1 MQLETFTGS
10 DLRLVFDDARR
21 ALGED
26 VLVLRTSINRD
37 GRRTRVELVAASAE
51 AVHDLRKRL
60 DPPAPVYPKAEG
72 GRGRSGPLV
81 IGLVGPTG
89 AGKTTTLAKL
99 ALHPRAFGQK
109 RVGLIT
115 LDTFRVGA
123 IEQIAQYAEVTNL
136 PLEVVYDAREMPAV
150 LKRLE
155 SCEVI
160 LVDTPGRSPRA
171 KDANAQWQAMFRAA
185 APDEVHLV
193 VPATMRPDSIP
204 AFMAALQA
212 CRITHACITKVDE
225 LADERAIA
233 DVATQL
239 TVPIRWITSGQGVPN
254 DLHGAKGVVL
264 GALGLPAGGTRRG
277 VAA

>member
-1 MQLETFTGS
+1 MPLETFTGS

-21 ALGED
+21 ALGDD
-26 VLVLRTSINRD
+26 VLVLRTSISRED
-37 GRRTRVELVAASAE
+37 RRQRVELVAASAE
-51 AVHDLRKRL
+51 AVQDLRRRL
-60 DPPAPVYPKAEG
+60 DPPAPVYPKAQG

-89 AGKTTTLAKL
+89 AGKTTTAAKL

-136 PLEVVYDAREMPAV
+136 PLEVVYDAREMPGA
-150 LKRLE
+150 LQRLE

-160 LVDTPGRSPRA
+160 LIDTPGRGPRM

-193 VPATMRPDSIP
+193 VPASMRPDALP
-204 AFMAALQA
+204 AVEAALQA

-225 LADERAIA
+225 LPDERAIA
-233 DVATQL
+233 DIATRL
-239 TVPIRWITSGQGVPN
+239 TLPIRWLTSGQGVPD
-254 DLHGAKGVVL
+254 DLHMAKGVVL
-264 GALGLPAGGTRRG
+264 NALGLPAGAVRRG
-277 VAA
+277 AAA